1 MIYWW
6 EKTGCQ
12 NYWKVRYWLK
22 KYGTIYFPIVI
33 LNTPLIGETCIYSV
47 YITVII
53 CIIQCQNYL
62 FPSFILCLHSIF
74 WSFTKKKNIFI
85 PYNETLVI
93 FTLFNVLAVNILWR
107 IQGKTHHC
115 GAVDMWWLTQGKT
128 HHCVAANT
136 VSNII
141 KFAE

>member
-1 MIYWW
+1 MWMSKLLKSEMLI
-6 EKTGCQ
+6 E
-12 NYWKVRYWLK
+12 K

-62 FPSFILCLHSIF
+62 FPSFILCLHWIF

-93 FTLFNVLAVNILWR
+93 FTLFNVLAVDILWR
-107 IQGKTHHC
+107 
-115 GAVDMWWLTQGKT
+115 TQGKT
-128 HHCVAANT
+128 HHCVAADILGKNYHCVASNT

-141 KFAE
+141 KFTE